1 MKGINIESI
10 LKRLNKLSEEM
21 QNKAEKTDIFKLESE
36 KAEKITVDDEFKRV
50 WKEIDQLKNW
60 FERLEE
66 QVRKSS

>member
-10 LKRLNKLSEEM
+10 LKRLTKLSEEM

-36 KAEKITVDDEFKRV
+36 KAEKISVDGEFKRV
-50 WKEIDQLKNW
+50 WKEIDQLKDW

-66 QVRKSS
+66 QVRKGS